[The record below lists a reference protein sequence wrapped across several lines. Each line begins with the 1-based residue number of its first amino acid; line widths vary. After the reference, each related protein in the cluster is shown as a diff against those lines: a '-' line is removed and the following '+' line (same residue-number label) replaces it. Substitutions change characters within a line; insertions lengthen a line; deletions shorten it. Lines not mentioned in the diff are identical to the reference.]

1 MDRGV
6 VAILLVL
13 LLMAPLTGSIVEG
26 DNYDYHSNEFIIT
39 NYGETTDVP
48 LQKSIPWDVSIPW
61 WETTMLDSNRDGV
74 HDSLAGETGIVNL
87 GISYSRDVKES
98 DIESLSPVSYTH
110 LTLPTILRV

>member
-87 GISYSRDVKES
+87 GT
-98 DIESLSPVSYTH
+98 VSYTH
-110 LTLPTILRV
+110 LTLPTIYSV